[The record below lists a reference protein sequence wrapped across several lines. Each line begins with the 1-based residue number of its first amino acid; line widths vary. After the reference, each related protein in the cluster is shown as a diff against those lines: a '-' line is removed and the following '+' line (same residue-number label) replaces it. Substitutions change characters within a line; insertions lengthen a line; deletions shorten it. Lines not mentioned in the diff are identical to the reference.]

1 MAAGSDDTCEM
12 LKLLSLW
19 AASLSSSL
27 VHHPRK
33 SAKSYLYLVLFRL
46 VCNLPEHEVV
56 RKRELEGVFCRARG
70 WEASCFSTLGLYKQG
85 VTKSSFES

>member
-1 MAAGSDDTCEM
+1 MAAGSNDTCEM

-19 AASLSSSL
+19 AAPPSSSL

-33 SAKSYLYLVLFRL
+33 SAKSYLYLMLFRL
-46 VCNLPEHEVV
+46 VYNLQEHEVV
-56 RKRELEGVFCRARG
+56 RKRELERVFCRVRG
-70 WEASCFSTLGLYKQG
+70 WEASCFSTSFLYKQG